1 MIETY
6 SFRLRPGDDLL
17 AGLIKF
23 ISDRQIR
30 AGCVITCVGSLTV
43 AVLRLANREE
53 YSTFEGYFEI
63 VSLTGTLSIHSSHL
77 HISISDTDGRTIGGH
92 LVEGC
97 KVYTTAEIV
106 IGAFPDLVY
115 TRQPCEFSGYD
126 ELVVQSA

>member
-17 AGLIKF
+17 ADLTKF